1 MKQYQI
7 LLLVALAF
15 VLGAIYAHKLDMCHN
30 QENKAKTAVIALPDS
45 VRVLDNLALEIKQ
58 RGNATPEEAVKLA
71 RWLKQDTVT
80 DAPVLKYWLLI
91 DSLENENL

>member
-7 LLLVALAF
+7 VLLVALGFA
-15 VLGAIYAHKLDMCHN
+15 LGALTVHKLDMCHN
-30 QENKAKTAVIALPDS
+30 QENKAKTAAIALPDS

-58 RGNATPEEAVKLA
+58 RGNTTPEEAVKLA
-71 RWLKQDTVT
+71 RWLRQDTVT